1 MLNFLNLK
9 SFFIHL
15 FFWVASSLSTLWVKQ
30 INSKLLLLCN
40 CPKDGRAF
48 SFFSR
53 PLLLLQ
59 GCRNVLKSGWGGEKN
74 GSFVGGII
82 CPPVALG
89 LTTLPKY
96 KGACIPPAPRFRHL
110 CAFWLLAEL
119 NWTIESDSYNPFYF
133 TRKILVCSVYG
144 THWMTSDI
152 KDFPCIF
159 PDNFVNAYLSWN

>member
-1 MLNFLNLK
+1 MSECLK
-9 SFFIHL
+9 I
-15 FFWVASSLSTLWVKQ
+15 WV
-30 INSKLLLLCN
+30 
-40 CPKDGRAF
+40 
-48 SFFSR
+48 
-53 PLLLLQ
+53 
-59 GCRNVLKSGWGGEKN
+59 GGEKN

-152 KDFPCIF
+152 KDFPCNLPWQFRQCLLILKLMIKACDMPQAMIYPNLGTLF
-159 PDNFVNAYLSWN
+159 KMNNLNRHIVIYTATVAESCHGRWKSLMMLLS